1 MSISFLGNSTGT
13 AFSDPQQLSST
24 NRALQQSKAP
34 AEGFTLPQDV
44 REELD
49 KVLEKDNIR
58 YGLLGDE
65 NCDLYYVPPQIL
77 EKMPKYV
84 PVGSKADDFQNSSS
98 EVSHAWNEY
107 YKVLNDFGINHND
120 PDSLAQIFIDE
131 NLRNTINMA
140 FEEVL
145 K

>member
-1 MSISFLGNSTGT
+1 
-13 AFSDPQQLSST
+13 
-24 NRALQQSKAP
+24 
-34 AEGFTLPQDV
+34 
-44 REELD
+44 
-49 KVLEKDNIR
+49 
-58 YGLLGDE
+58 
-65 NCDLYYVPPQIL
+65 
-77 EKMPKYV
+77 MPKYV

-98 EVSHAWNEY
+98 EVSRAWNEY